1 MRKIS
6 KISLVAA
13 VAVASFSTANAQP
26 LEEAIKNVDVSGSV
40 VYRYDNFDDKQNFNQ
55 VWYDGL
61 EDTFN
66 NGTVAEWNELADLV
80 GLDDT
85 ATLAQVAKAY
95 GVTDNSGNVKN
106 DRTDRNRYKIGLN
119 LSSKVNDYVKFNSRF
134 IVGTKNTYDFATT
147 NAKKDANSDTTD
159 GSVNVALSQAYFG
172 LTAIP
177 NTVVN
182 IGKQG
187 LTTPYTVATDI
198 NGNEQT
204 GTGILALTTVGPVT
218 AGLGYFNNSN
228 LNNSSEI
235 NLSQGLGLGGNFY
248 NVNRPNLLNRA
259 TWEFDPQG
267 ANGLVNGGSDI
278 YVATVQGDLDF
289 VKLEAWYLGAQETFN
304 SYTLA
309 ATSTLDLAE
318 NAKIGLEA
326 RYVNLKLTND
336 ARTGIANGV
345 NNAYN
350 NMTVFGTT
358 VPSGGAL
365 ALTADDFES
374 KNEMFRLAVDG
385 KFSIVNARL
394 AYTKTGK
401 KGGLTALD
409 QDAKNTSLGWAI
421 TSNGVANAD
430 YYQAAL
436 GADILDNLNFTLNY
450 GYIKAKENTNTP
462 YVQRILV
469 DNLKAQEVYGQLTY
483 KMSKNLTTYLRYG
496 TYEQKEVSS
505 GDKEQDQ
512 TRGRIQVAYTF

>member
-13 VAVASFSTANAQP
+13 VAVAGFSTANAQP
-26 LEEAIKNVDVSGSV
+26 LEQAIKDVDVSGSV
-40 VYRYDNFDDKQNFNQ
+40 VYRYDNFHNK
-55 VWYDGL
+55 
-61 EDTFN
+61 EKSS
-66 NGTVAEWNELADLV
+66 NGV
-80 GLDDT
+80 
-85 ATLAQVAKAY
+85 
-95 GVTDNSGNVKN
+95 VTS
-106 DRTDRNRYKIGLN
+106 DRENTDVNRYKIGLN

-134 IVGTKNTYDFATT
+134 IVGSKDNGGFASLNAGKETNYNANGSRANTQGA
-147 NAKKDANSDTTD
+147 D
-159 GSVNVALSQAYFG
+159 GQADVSLSNAYFG
-172 LTAIP
+172 FTAIP

-204 GTGILALTTVGPVT
+204 GTGILALSTFGPVT

-235 NLSQGLGLGGNFY
+235 NLSQGFGLGGNFY
-248 NVNRPNLLNRA
+248 SSDA
-259 TWEFDPQG
+259 TGFNSITGRFYNNGEWDPQG

-309 ATSTLDLAE
+309 ATSTIDLAE

-336 ARTGIANGV
+336 ARTGIANGINSADVV
-345 NNAYN
+345 NPN
-350 NMTVFGTT
+350 
-358 VPSGGAL
+358 
-365 ALTADDFES
+365 LTADDFES
-374 KNEMFRLAVDG
+374 KNDMFRLAVDG

-430 YYQAAL
+430 YIQAAL
-436 GADILDNLNFTLNY
+436 GADILDNLNFTLHY
-450 GYIKAKENTNTP
+450 GQLKSKEDSNATIN
-462 YVQRILV
+462 RILT
-469 DNLKAQEVYGQLTY
+469 DDIKAQEVYGQLTY

-496 TYEQKEVSS
+496 TYEEKEVST
-505 GDKEQDQ
+505 GNKNDDQ
-512 TRGRIQVAYTF
+512 TRGRLQVEYTF

>member
-13 VAVASFSTANAQP
+13 VAVAGFSTANAQP

-40 VYRYDNFDDKQNFNQ
+40 VYRYDNFHNKEK
-55 VWYDGL
+55 
-61 EDTFN
+61 EDAIN
-66 NGTVAEWNELADLV
+66 
-80 GLDDT
+80 
-85 ATLAQVAKAY
+85 
-95 GVTDNSGNVKN
+95 GVTSGRQN
-106 DRTDRNRYKIGLN
+106 TDANRYKIGLN

-134 IVGTKNTYDFATT
+134 IVGSQANGGFASLNAGKENTWRNGFQDNTAG
-147 NAKKDANSDTTD
+147 AD
-159 GSVNVALSQAYFG
+159 GQADVSLSNAYFG
-172 LTAIP
+172 FTAIP

-235 NLSQGLGLGGNFY
+235 NLSQGLGLVGNFY
-248 NVNRPNLLNRA
+248 NVNRPVLLDQR

-345 NNAYN
+345 NNAFN
-350 NMTVFGTT
+350 NHPVFGAT
-358 VPSGGAL
+358 GYGAN
-365 ALTADDFES
+365 LTADDFES
-374 KNEMFRLAVDG
+374 KNDMFRLAVDG

-401 KGGLTALD
+401 NGGLTALD

-430 YYQAAL
+430 YIQAAL
-436 GADILDNLNFTLNY
+436 GADILDNLNFTLHY
-450 GYIKAKENTNTP
+450 GQLKSKEDANATKIRILTEDIKAK
-462 YVQRILV
+462 
-469 DNLKAQEVYGQLTY
+469 EVYGQLTY
-483 KMSKNLTTYLRYG
+483 KMSKNLSTYLRYG
-496 TYEQKEVSS
+496 TYDEKINSTGEKV
-505 GDKEQDQ
+505 QDQ